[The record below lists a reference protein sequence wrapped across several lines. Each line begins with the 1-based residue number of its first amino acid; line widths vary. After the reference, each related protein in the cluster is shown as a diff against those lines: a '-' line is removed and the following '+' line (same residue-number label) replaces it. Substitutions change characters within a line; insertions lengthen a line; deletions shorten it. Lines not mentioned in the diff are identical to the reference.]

1 MYYRK
6 KKEGPPVGLEL
17 SLKALIA
24 KDGKNKKVSWEG
36 SNRLGDLLGKG
47 HLGSMSKD
55 RHGEWIGRHWEYV
68 KVTKISFLARREAV
82 NHLNVYSF
90 KGGSVCKSR
99 RCEWSER
106 HEESFSS
113 VPSFYS

>member
-17 SLKALIA
+17 SLKTLIA

-47 HLGSMSKD
+47 HLGSMSK
-55 RHGEWIGRHWEYV
+55 G
-68 KVTKISFLARREAV
+68 
-82 NHLNVYSF
+82 
-90 KGGSVCKSR
+90 
-99 RCEWSER
+99 
-106 HEESFSS
+106 
-113 VPSFYS
+113 